1 MGNFVFI
8 QFLFF
13 LPRITPPFHTSSPEH
28 ERYTP
33 PSERRRGQLFDEEG
47 FLPKNVVGPRNL
59 LEVHVFRGTIILN
72 FVGIPAENEFLINL
86 PDTSFWMMFCVS
98 FFFFQVCQFLSSGG
112 NSTCSSPPPKK
123 KEEY

>member
-1 MGNFVFI
+1 MSRHKFLLNMCG
-8 QFLFF
+8 QFCIYTISFFF

-59 LEVHVFRGTIILN
+59 LEVHVFVEQL
-72 FVGIPAENEFLINL
+72 F
-86 PDTSFWMMFCVS
+86 
-98 FFFFQVCQFLSSGG
+98 
-112 NSTCSSPPPKK
+112 
-123 KEEY
+123 